1 MLSRNREL
9 WWALLAVALITAG
22 YLGVTYAR
30 QEIPP
35 SAKLFGHLIGVAGF
49 ILMIMTETLY
59 TIRKRSRSAR
69 WGRMASWLRFHIFTG
84 IVGPYMVLL
93 HSAWNFQGLAGI
105 SLLLTVLIVISGF
118 IGRYIYTAVPR
129 TVDGVEVES
138 GQIQG
143 QIAGLQAEMQARM
156 QAQPELAGALKGFMP
171 PEAGG
176 GMSSGGLIFGRAWV
190 TWQQQMSW
198 RKARGAIAPELR
210 QQADQLEALA
220 LRQQELHRQEASLA
234 TARRWLG
241 LWHAV
246 HIPLGFVLFT
256 TAAIHTV
263 MAFYYATLL
272 R

>member
-1 MLSRNREL
+1 MLRTNSEL
-9 WWALLAVALITAG
+9 WWAFAAVAAITAA
-22 YLGVTYAR
+22 YLGVTYAW
-30 QEIPP
+30 QVIPP
-35 SAKLFGHLIGVAGF
+35 SSELFGHLVGVAGF

-59 TIRKRSRSAR
+59 SIRKRSRRAR

-105 SLLLTVLIVISGF
+105 SLLLTVLIVVSGF
-118 IGRYIYTAVPR
+118 VGRYIYTAVPR
-129 TVDGVEVES
+129 SMDGAELES
-138 GQIQG
+138 DQIK
-143 QIAGLQAEMQARM
+143 AEMLDLQAELQSRM
-156 QAQPELAGALKGFMP
+156 QAQPELAQALPEISGEGATG
-171 PEAGG
+171 A
-176 GMSSGGLIFGRAWV
+176 GLIFGRAW
-190 TWQQQMSW
+190 TDWQQRRRWNQAM
-198 RKARGAIAPELR
+198 RKVDAELR
-210 QQADQLEALA
+210 QQAGQLEALS
-220 LRQQELHRQEASLA
+220 LRQQELRRQEASLA

-256 TAAIHTV
+256 TAAIHTL